1 MPVDLQKV
9 FDLND
14 HEILRDRY
22 TLFYKKQFY
31 KQCQIEFDKKPRKN
45 TKQHPEA
52 ERIHIFHQR
61 HHPKI
66 IEYIQK
72 TRKKTSV
79 SVFMRLYD

>member
-1 MPVDLQKV
+1 MDLQKV

-45 TKQHPEA
+45 AKPHPEA
-52 ERIHIFHQR
+52 ERIHIFH
-61 HHPKI
+61 
-66 IEYIQK
+66 
-72 TRKKTSV
+72 
-79 SVFMRLYD
+79 

>member
-1 MPVDLQKV
+1 MIMK
-9 FDLND
+9 FF
-14 HEILRDRY
+14 EIGTRFFISNTFISNAKLK
-22 TLFYKKQFY
+22 LAKNQFES
-31 KQCQIEFDKKPRKN
+31 KSKN